1 MLSRIFGKK
10 IDNVR
15 VVPISLK
22 IIIIFTV
29 ILLISNFSTHYI
41 SLIMNR
47 GELDKYINRLLIRD
61 LKDLHV
67 FLTNQH
73 DIFLYTDDEDKSYKA
88 IEDSARWNLKNTNS
102 MAIGWHTEKD
112 FVFYVQESGSLTAND
127 KVLLKERFQN
137 IQKTGRQE
145 GPIQIELESG
155 SYFGA
160 FKYNQLW
167 DIYAFRAED
176 INELYFTSR
185 QNFLYISLIIVI
197 FSIICMGVGIY
208 ILRHILRF
216 VSHISNNIMRME
228 QSQELTLIDMDG
240 AVNDDIAY
248 LGMAFNSL
256 SSTINNLMTIFK
268 KFVARDIAQRAYKER
283 EIRLEGKKRYLTVL
297 FTDIKRF
304 TYMTETLGTD
314 IIKLLNI
321 HYDQAIRY
329 IHDCNGDIGS
339 IIGDA
344 LLAIFGG
351 FEEYEGNKS
360 LQAVEAGY
368 RILEVAEQLRV
379 KMREQ
384 EQKILSDEGKL
395 TAAQQKV
402 LDAVLLEV
410 GVGIDGGEVFY
421 GNIGSNERM
430 VNTVIGDN
438 VNSSSRLEGLTRVYN
453 VPIITSEYVKNEIM
467 ETTDDYFFLELDR
480 VLVKGKTEGKLIFWP
495 FKISE
500 ITMEMR
506 DHIDNYL
513 MGLNHYYNGEWD
525 KAHKLFK
532 NNLIPAS
539 EVFLIR
545 TSQHK
550 LPVNWSGIWTMES
563 K

>member
-1 MLSRIFGKK
+1 MFDRILGKK
-10 IDNVR
+10 ISNVR

-41 SLIMNR
+41 SLVMNR

-73 DIFLYTDDEDKSYKA
+73 DIFLYTGDEQKSFEA
-88 IEDSARWNLKNTNS
+88 VEESAKWNLKNSNS
-102 MAIGWHTEKD
+102 LALGWNSEKD
-112 FVFYVQESGSLTAND
+112 FVFYVQESHSLTDMDRN
-127 KVLLKERFQN
+127 LLKTQFEELRAEN
-137 IQKTGRQE
+137 RQE
-145 GPIQIELESG
+145 GPLQIELESG

-160 FKYNQLW
+160 YKYNKLW
-167 DIYAFRAED
+167 DLYAFRAED
-176 INELYFTSR
+176 IDELYFTSR
-185 QNFLYISLIIVI
+185 QNFIYISFIIII

-208 ILRHILRF
+208 VLRHILRF

-240 AVNDDIAY
+240 ATNDDIAY

-329 IHDCNGDIGS
+329 IHDSNGDIGS

-351 FEEYEGNKS
+351 FEEQQGNKS

-368 RILEVAEQLRV
+368 NILEVAERLRV

-384 EQKILSDEGKL
+384 EKSILETEGFL
-395 TAAQQKV
+395 TSAQQKV

-421 GNIGSNERM
+421 GNIGSKERM

-453 VPIITSEYVKNEIM
+453 VPIITSEYVRDEIISS
-467 ETTDDYFFLELDR
+467 TDDYYFLELDR
-480 VLVKGKTEGKLIFWP
+480 VLVKGKTEGKLIYWP
-495 FKISE
+495 IKKSE
-500 ITMEMR
+500 ITIEMQ
-506 DHIDNYL
+506 DQIDNYL
-513 MGLNHYYNGEWD
+513 MGLNYYYRGEWD
-525 KAHKLFK
+525 EAHKLFK
-532 NNLIPAS
+532 NNTLPAA
-539 EVFLIR
+539 EIFR
-545 TSQHK
+545 TRTTMYE
-550 LPVNWSGIWTMES
+550 LPVNWTGVWTMES